1 MSRLRAIAAL
11 FTCLVSAAGMAATPI
26 QPKVVFYG
34 DSTTYDWKLPQNSN
48 AFQVNRNWN
57 NQAFNSPATST
68 EMLARFNADV
78 VSFHPTVVHITG
90 GYFDILNVCKVDC
103 ASAAGQKALT
113 VAITNIENNIR
124 VMVTLAQKNGIKV
137 VLGAIPPFTAALA
150 PLNSPVAYRVYDYNN
165 SWLKP
170 YATTQHIPVVDYNAI
185 LGYYLSPNCDQY
197 AAPGGCG
204 EGQVASPP
212 WYTTDGIN
220 PNALGYAIMTPFTLI
235 AVDIADV
242 ALQSGYLGTANN
254 VNVIS
259 LSQEKQSNQGLVFYA
274 YGMFSDG
281 VVRKL
286 DPLYLMYGGNQNW
299 KVSDPK
305 VLAVNPLYGGVM
317 ATGLGTAR
325 VSVTVNGHTFSPW
338 QITVVP

>member
-1 MSRLRAIAAL
+1 MSRLRTLTAL
-11 FTCLVSAAGMAATPI
+11 FACLASAAAFAATPI

-34 DSTTYDWKLPQNSN
+34 DSNTYDWKLPQNSN

-57 NQAFNSPATST
+57 NQGFNSPATST
-68 EMLARFNADV
+68 EMLARFSTDV

-103 ASAAGQKALT
+103 ASQAGQGALAA
-113 VAITNIENNIR
+113 AILKIESNIQA
-124 VMVTLAQKNGIKV
+124 MVTLSQRNGIKV
-137 VLGAIPPFTAALA
+137 VLGTIPPFTATTA
-150 PLNSPVAYRVYDYNN
+150 PLNAPVGYQVYDYNN

-185 LGYYLSPNCDQY
+185 LGSYLSPTCDEY
-197 AAPGGCG
+197 ASGGYCG
-204 EGQVASPP
+204 ESTPPLPYAP

-220 PNALGYAIMTPFTLI
+220 PNALGYSMMTPFTLI
-235 AVDIADV
+235 AVDIADLG
-242 ALQSGYLGTANN
+242 LQSGYLGTANN
-254 VNVIS
+254 VNVMS
-259 LSQEKQSNQGLVFYA
+259 LSNPDGCCIFYA

-286 DPLYLMYGGNQNW
+286 DPLYLTYGGNQAW
-299 KVSDPK
+299 TVSDPK
-305 VLAVNPLYGGVM
+305 VLDVNPLYGAV
-317 ATGLGTAR
+317 AAVGLGTAR